1 MRVFIIVLMICCLTN
16 LLRASVPQQI
26 SYQGQLTNPSGSP
39 LDTSVAMT
47 FRLYTDSTAGSLL
60 WMETRPSV
68 NVIHGLFNVR
78 LGQVTPLTDPVL
90 NQNHLWLG
98 ISAGSDGEMRP
109 RTRLVSVAYSY
120 RVGTLDSALGGTIIG
135 DVNVHGKGMRGPESS

>member
-1 MRVFIIVLMICCLTN
+1 MRVVIMFLAFTCVINVLT
-16 LLRASVPQQI
+16 ASVPQQI

-60 WMETRPSV
+60 WTEARPSV
-68 NVIHGLFNVR
+68 NVVHGLFNVR

-90 NQNHLWLG
+90 NQYQLWLG
-98 ISAGSDGEMRP
+98 ISTGNDGEMTP

-120 RVGTLDSALGGTIIG
+120 RVGTVDSAAGGTIAG
-135 DVNVHGKGMRGPESS
+135 T